1 VRPFDS
7 PPWGAVG
14 RSVLPHFF
22 VYATAAPL
30 AARVSSEVPK
40 ASAARMNDEN
50 RLSSPF
56 RAAEPD
62 TRPAWRRF
70 VSSHRRPLVVAA
82 ILLAFVLLAWLL
94 TPHGTQSAPGGRF
107 AGGGPM
113 PVVTASARTGDMPIT
128 LMGLGTVTP
137 LATVTVQS
145 QISGQI
151 VHIGF
156 KEGQTVKAGDPL
168 IQIDPRPYQ
177 VALEQAQ
184 GALARDKALLANAR
198 VDLERYQTLF
208 AQDSIAEQ
216 QLATQKSLV
225 AQYAGAVTT
234 DQGQIDAAK
243 LNLTYCH
250 IVSPIA
256 GRVGLQQI
264 NVGNYVTPAEPNG
277 LVVVTQLKPITVVF
291 TLPEDDIPPL
301 LQRLHAGA
309 SLPVTA
315 WDRSNTHQIASGT
328 LQSID
333 SQIDTSTGTIRLKA
347 VFTNED
353 ESLFPQ
359 QFVNVV
365 LLLDTL
371 HGTTLVPQAAVQRG
385 APGTY
390 VYLVNSDETVSVR
403 QVTVG
408 PGDATNVA
416 ITAGLKPGESV
427 VVDGADRLKDGAKV
441 LLHQGSGSRP
451 GAAAPRGDAHQPG
464 EGQGGRRRSPGNTG
478 GS

>member
-1 VRPFDS
+1 
-7 PPWGAVG
+7 
-14 RSVLPHFF
+14 
-22 VYATAAPL
+22 
-30 AARVSSEVPK
+30 
-40 ASAARMNDEN
+40 MNDEN
-50 RLSSPF
+50 RFSPPSTV
-56 RAAEPD
+56 ADSDA
-62 TRPAWRRF
+62 RPAWRRL
-70 VSSHRRPLVVAA
+70 VNSHRRALMVAA
-82 ILLAFVLLAWLL
+82 IVLGFLLLAWLL
-94 TPHGTQSAPGGRF
+94 TPHGTGPAQGGRF
-107 AGGGPM
+107 ASGGPM
-113 PVVTASARTGDMPIT
+113 PVVTASARSGDMPIT
-128 LMGLGTVTP
+128 LIGLGTVTP

-151 VHIGF
+151 MHIGF

-250 IVSPIA
+250 IVSPID

-264 NVGNYVTPAEPNG
+264 NMGNYVTPAEPNG

-309 SLPVTA
+309 TLPVTA
-315 WDRSNTHQIASGT
+315 WDRSNTHQLASGT

-333 SQIDTSTGTIRLKA
+333 SQIDTTTGTIRLKA
-347 VFTNED
+347 VFANDD

-371 HGTTLVPQAAVQRG
+371 HGATLIPQAGVQRG

-390 VYLVNSDETVSVR
+390 VYVVNPDQTVIVR
-403 QVTVG
+403 KVTLG
-408 PGDATNVA
+408 PGDANNVA
-416 ITAGLKPGESV
+416 ITAGLKLGESV
-427 VVDGADRLKDGAKV
+427 VVDGADKLKDGAKV
-441 LLHQGSGSRP
+441 LLHQGSGSRSGVVAPP
-451 GAAAPRGDAHQPG
+451 GGAMHQPG
-464 EGQGGRRRSPGNTG
+464 QGARRHPQGNPG

>member
-1 VRPFDS
+1 
-7 PPWGAVG
+7 
-14 RSVLPHFF
+14 
-22 VYATAAPL
+22 
-30 AARVSSEVPK
+30 
-40 ASAARMNDEN
+40 MNDEN
-50 RLSSPF
+50 RLFSP
-56 RAAEPD
+56 AVTAESD
-62 TRPAWRRF
+62 SRPAWRRF
-70 VSSHRRPLVVAA
+70 ATTHQRMLTVAGVL
-82 ILLAFVLLAWLL
+82 IGLLALAWLL
-94 TPHGTQSAPGGRF
+94 KPHGTPSAGGGRF
-107 AGGGPM
+107 AGSGPM
-113 PVVTASARTGDMPIT
+113 PVVVARASTGDMPIT
-128 LMGLGTVTP
+128 LIGLGTVTP

-151 VHIGF
+151 MHIAF
-156 KEGQTVKAGDPL
+156 KEGQAVKAGDPL

-225 AQYAGAVTT
+225 AQYSGAVLT

-250 IVSPIA
+250 IVSPIT
-256 GRVGLQQI
+256 GRIGLQQI

-291 TLPEDDIPPL
+291 TLPEDNIPPL
-301 LQRLHAGA
+301 LQRIHDGA
-309 SLPVTA
+309 ALPVTA
-315 WDRSNTHQIASGT
+315 WDRSNTRQLASGT

-333 SQIDTSTGTIRLKA
+333 SQIDTTTGTIRLKA
-347 VFTNED
+347 LFANDD
-353 ESLFPQ
+353 ESLYPQ

-371 HGTTLVPQAAVQRG
+371 HGATLIPQAAVQRG

-390 VYLVNSDETVSVR
+390 VYVLNADQSVSVR
-403 QVTVG
+403 KATLG
-408 PGDATNVA
+408 PGDANNVT
-416 ITAGLKPGESV
+416 ITAGLKPGDTV

-441 LLHQGSGSRP
+441 LVRQPGAARP
-451 GAAAPRGDAHQPG
+451 GAGAASGAGSDAGTPAGGQR
-464 EGQGGRRRSPGNTG
+464 GQGGRRQSRPGSTTG

>member
-1 VRPFDS
+1 
-7 PPWGAVG
+7 
-14 RSVLPHFF
+14 
-22 VYATAAPL
+22 
-30 AARVSSEVPK
+30 
-40 ASAARMNDEN
+40 MNDEN
-50 RLSSPF
+50 RLLLPEAPATGSAS
-56 RAAEPD
+56 
-62 TRPAWRRF
+62 RPAWRRF
-70 VSSHRRPLVVAA
+70 ATTHRRSLIVAG
-82 ILLAFVLLAWLL
+82 ILLAFLVLAWLL
-94 TPHGTQSAPGGRF
+94 KPHSTQPAGGGRF

-113 PVVTASARTGDMPIT
+113 PVVTARATTGDMPIT
-128 LMGLGTVTP
+128 LIGLGTVTP

-151 VHIGF
+151 MHIFF

-168 IQIDPRPYQ
+168 VQIDPRPYQ

-198 VDLERYQTLF
+198 VDLDRYQTLF

-216 QLATQKSLV
+216 QLATQTSLV
-225 AQYAGAVTT
+225 AQYQGAVLT

-243 LNLTYCH
+243 LNLTYAH
-250 IVSPIA
+250 IVSPID

-277 LVVVTQLKPITVVF
+277 LVVVTQLKPISVVF
-291 TLPEDDIPPL
+291 TLPEDEIPPL
-301 LQRLHAGA
+301 LRQMHGGA
-309 SLPVTA
+309 ALPVTA
-315 WDRSNTHQIASGT
+315 WDRSNTHQLASGT

-333 SQIDTSTGTIRLKA
+333 SQIDTTTGTIRLKA
-347 VFTNED
+347 LFSNDD
-353 ESLFPQ
+353 EGLYPQ

-365 LLLDTL
+365 LLLNTL
-371 HGTTLVPQAAVQRG
+371 HGATLIPQAGVQRG

-390 VYLVNSDETVSVR
+390 VYVVNADQTVSVR

-408 PGDATNVA
+408 PGDASNIT
-416 ITAGLKPGESV
+416 ITAGLKPGDTV

-441 LLHQGSGSRP
+441 LVRQGGAARP
-451 GAAAPRGDAHQPG
+451 GAGAAAHPGSDAGPPAPG
-464 EGQGGRRRSPGNTG
+464 QQRQGGRRHSQPGSSG

>member
-1 VRPFDS
+1 
-7 PPWGAVG
+7 
-14 RSVLPHFF
+14 
-22 VYATAAPL
+22 
-30 AARVSSEVPK
+30 
-40 ASAARMNDEN
+40 MNDEN
-50 RLSSPF
+50 RLSPSP
-56 RAAEPD
+56 ATVGQPD
-62 TRPAWRRF
+62 ARPAWQRLATA
-70 VSSHRRPLVVAA
+70 HRRTLIVAA
-82 ILLAFVLLAWLL
+82 ILIAFILLAWLL
-94 TPHGTQSAPGGRF
+94 TPHSGPSPPGGRF

-113 PVVTASARTGDMPIT
+113 PVVVARVSAGDMPIT
-128 LMGLGTVTP
+128 LIGLGTVTP

-151 VHIGF
+151 THIF
-156 KEGQTVKAGDPL
+156 FREGQAVKAGDPL

-184 GALARDKALLANAR
+184 GALARDKALLANSR

-225 AQYAGAVTT
+225 AQYGGAVLT

-277 LVVVTQLKPITVVF
+277 LAVVTELAPITVVF
-291 TLPEDDIPPL
+291 TLPEDNIPPL
-301 LQRLHAGA
+301 LKRLQAGA
-309 SLPVTA
+309 TLPVTA
-315 WDRSNTHQIASGT
+315 WDRTNTRQLATGT

-333 SQIDTSTGTIRLKA
+333 SQIDTTTGTIRLKA
-347 VFTNED
+347 VFAND
-353 ESLFPQ
+353 DGSLFPQ
-359 QFVNVV
+359 QFVNAV

-371 HGTTLVPQAAVQRG
+371 HGAPLVPQAAVQRG

-390 VYLVNSDETVSVR
+390 VYVVDTTAQTVSVR
-403 QVTVG
+403 KVTLG
-408 PGDATNVA
+408 PGDATNIAV
-416 ITAGLKPGESV
+416 TAGLKPGDSV
-427 VVDGADRLKDGAKV
+427 VVDGADKLKDGAKV
-441 LLHQGSGSRP
+441 LLRQRGAGSGASP
-451 GAAAPRGDAHQPG
+451 SGT
-464 EGQGGRRRSPGNTG
+464 GQDGNSGRRHSKPGGAG

>member
-1 VRPFDS
+1 
-7 PPWGAVG
+7 
-14 RSVLPHFF
+14 
-22 VYATAAPL
+22 
-30 AARVSSEVPK
+30 
-40 ASAARMNDEN
+40 
-50 RLSSPF
+50 
-56 RAAEPD
+56 
-62 TRPAWRRF
+62 
-70 VSSHRRPLVVAA
+70 
-82 ILLAFVLLAWLL
+82 
-94 TPHGTQSAPGGRF
+94 
-107 AGGGPM
+107 
-113 PVVTASARTGDMPIT
+113 MPIT
-128 LMGLGTVTP
+128 LIGLGTVTP

-151 VHIGF
+151 MHIAF

-198 VDLERYQTLF
+198 VDVDRYQTLF

-225 AQYAGAVTT
+225 AQYAGAMLT

-250 IVSPIA
+250 IVSPIN
-256 GRVGLQQI
+256 GRVGLQQVNI
-264 NVGNYVTPAEPNG
+264 GNYVTPSEPNG
-277 LVVVTQLKPITVVF
+277 LVVVTQLRPISVVF

-301 LQRLHAGA
+301 LQRMHAGA
-309 SLPVTA
+309 PLPVTA
-315 WDRSNTHQIASGT
+315 WDRSNTHQLTSGT

-333 SQIDTSTGTIRLKA
+333 SQIDTTTGTIRLKA
-347 VFTNED
+347 LFANDD

-371 HGTTLVPQAAVQRG
+371 HGATLISQAGVQRG

-390 VYLVNSDETVSVR
+390 VYLVNPDQTVSVR
-403 QVTVG
+403 KVTLG
-408 PGDATNVA
+408 PGDANNVA
-416 ITAGLKPGESV
+416 IAAGLKPGDTV
-427 VVDGADRLKDGAKV
+427 VVDGADKLTDGAKV
-441 LLHQGSGSRP
+441 VVRQGGAARP
-451 GAAAPRGDAHQPG
+451 GADAAGGAGSSAPAPAAGQR
-464 EGQGGRRRSPGNTG
+464 GQGGRRHSQPGGTG
-478 GS
+478 SG